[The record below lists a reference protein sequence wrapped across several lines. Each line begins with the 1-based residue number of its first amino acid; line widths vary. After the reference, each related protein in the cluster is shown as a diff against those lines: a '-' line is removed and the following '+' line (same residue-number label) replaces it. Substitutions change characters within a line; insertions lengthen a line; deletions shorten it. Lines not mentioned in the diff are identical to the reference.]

1 MIGWCFEKM
10 AEASISPNLDSYVAK
25 MDALGWCKDNKIK
38 SFNQSTAMQ
47 TVVNAQKSNFNLLD
61 VSMFIKYSSEQMKR
75 ITDVRIL
82 GGFLFVLQG
91 NKNIIFLL
99 I

>member
-10 AEASISPNLDSYVAK
+10 TEASISPNLDSYVAK
-25 MDALGWCKDNKIK
+25 MDALGWCKENKIN

-47 TVVNAQKSNFNLLD
+47 TVVDAQKSNLNLLD
-61 VSMFIKYSSEQMKR
+61 ASMFIKYSSEQMKR

-82 GGFLFVLQG
+82 GGFNLYFKGIRILFLY
-91 NKNIIFLL
+91 
-99 I
+99 